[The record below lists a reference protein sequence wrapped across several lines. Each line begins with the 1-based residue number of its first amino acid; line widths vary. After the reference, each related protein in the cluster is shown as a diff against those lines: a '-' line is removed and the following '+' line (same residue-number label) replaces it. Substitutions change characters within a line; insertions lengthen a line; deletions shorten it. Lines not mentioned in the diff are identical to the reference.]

1 MVAPRVRGRGRCS
14 TQGGELVTDDTALIS
29 WVDPGLVSGLAHY
42 DLGTRVFGSS
52 QHDKSG
58 LLARL
63 EELNAT
69 AGDRMMFLGWEAY
82 LKAGG
87 PQAGTS
93 EYSEEVIGALKDFA
107 RTQYVRTLTPQPSSA
122 RKLGSKVFLR
132 RLGWY
137 TPGQV
142 HANDASMHLLAD
154 LMRMKPR
161 MPVEIHETLFP
172 GYRPGV
178 TIPT

>member
-1 MVAPRVRGRGRCS
+1 MTDGAP
-14 TQGGELVTDDTALIS
+14 LIA

-58 LLARL
+58 LLTRL
-63 EELNAT
+63 GELDDAT
-69 AGDRMMFLGWEAY
+69 GDHTMLLGWEAY

-93 EYSEEVIGALKDFA
+93 EYSEEVIGLLKDFA
-107 RTQYVRTLTPQPSSA
+107 RTRYIRTLTPQPSSA

-137 TPGQV
+137 KPGQV
-142 HANDASMHLLAD
+142 HANDAAMHVLAD